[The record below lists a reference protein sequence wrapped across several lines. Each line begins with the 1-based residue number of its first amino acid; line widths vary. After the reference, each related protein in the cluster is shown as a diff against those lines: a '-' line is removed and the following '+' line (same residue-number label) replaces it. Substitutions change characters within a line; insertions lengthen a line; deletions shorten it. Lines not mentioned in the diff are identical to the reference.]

1 VEDCALKAVQNMIAR
16 MKEEIAKSQNIP
28 YPEQIV
34 VAEIYN
40 VVARILCEACK
51 RENARKEDCKPEE
64 MKKSDELTMD
74 AFILLKQLK
83 DDGLI
88 SEEYYEKLFEG
99 LIKIKPELEAQVRED
114 RAKGL
119 I

>member
-1 VEDCALKAVQNMIAR
+1 MENCALKAVQEMINK
-16 MKEEIAKSQNIP
+16 MKEEIARIQNIP

-51 RENARKEDCKPEE
+51 RQIGVKNCKPEV

-88 SEEYYEKLFEG
+88 SEEYYEQLFEG
-99 LIKIKPELEAQVRED
+99 LVKIKPELEEKLRED
-114 RAKGL
+114 KAKG
-119 I
+119 II

>member
-1 VEDCALKAVQNMIAR
+1 MGDCALRAVREMISK
-16 MKEEIAKSQNIP
+16 MKEEIAKTQQIP

-40 VVARILCEACK
+40 VVSRILCEACK
-51 RENARKEDCKPEE
+51 KQIKPKDCKPEE
-64 MKKSDELTMD
+64 MKKGDEVTMD

-83 DDGLI
+83 DDKLI

-99 LIKIKPELEAQVRED
+99 LIKIKPEIEKRVRED
-114 RAKGL
+114 KAKGL

>member
-1 VEDCALKAVQNMIAR
+1 MECVLKAVHEMISK
-16 MKEEIAKSQNIP
+16 MKEEVAKSQQIP

-40 VVARILCEACK
+40 IVARILCEACK
-51 RENARKEDCKPEE
+51 RQVGPKDCKPEE
-64 MKKSDELTMD
+64 MKKSDEVTMD
-74 AFILLKQLK
+74 AFILLKELK

-99 LIKIKPELEAQVRED
+99 LIKLKPELEEKVRED
-114 RAKGL
+114 KAKGL

>member
-1 VEDCALKAVQNMIAR
+1 MEGCALKAVQDMINR
-16 MKEEIAKSQNIP
+16 MKEEIARIQNIP

-40 VVARILCEACK
+40 VVARVLCEACK
-51 RENARKEDCKPEE
+51 RQVGAKNCKPEE

-88 SEEYYEKLFEG
+88 SEEYYEQLFEG
-99 LIKIKPELEAQVRED
+99 LVKIKPELEEKVRED
-114 RAKGL
+114 KAKG
-119 I
+119 II

>member
-1 VEDCALKAVQNMIAR
+1 MEDCTLKAVQDMIASMR
-16 MKEEIAKSQNIP
+16 EEIAKAQQIP

-51 RENARKEDCKPEE
+51 RGSARKEGCKPEE
-64 MKKSDELTMD
+64 IKKSDEITMD

-83 DDGLI
+83 DDEAI
-88 SEEYYEKLFEG
+88 SEEYYEKIFES
-99 LIKIKPELEAQVRED
+99 LVKMKPELENQVRGD
-114 RAKGL
+114 QAKGL
-119 I
+119 L